1 MEDITKHTIKIVKSV
16 SNPNTSLKKKI
27 AEVAFE
33 ILIITFAVTLAQF
46 LERQREND
54 VKKHE
59 ANEFLAGLRVDLV
72 NDIDQ
77 AKRNKIFYTEAKK
90 RYTYLSNLSKSEKFN
105 ADSLD
110 EAVAFISNNTTFRP
124 NTSRFEGF
132 KSAGKLEEIGDK
144 KLLQDILTF
153 YEQTTPSL
161 QLSEGGW
168 VNMQRQLNG
177 VLILS
182 QVSYKSGTNNN
193 YQVMNMP
200 QAHNLS
206 VRLVPWA
213 QLYERYDNVVNLGQ
227 TIIQQIDTDIKG

>member
-16 SNPNTSLKKKI
+16 SNPTTSLKKKI

-59 ANEFLAGLRVDLV
+59 ANEFLVGLRVDIV
-72 NDIDQ
+72 NDIEQ
-77 AKRNKIFYTEAKK
+77 AKRNKIFYTEAQKK
-90 RYTYLSNLSKSEKFN
+90 YKYLSDITNSKKFN
-105 ADSLD
+105 ADSLNQ
-110 EAVAFISNNTTFRP
+110 AVAFVSNNTTFRP
-124 NTSRFEGF
+124 NISRFEGF

-168 VNMQRQLNG
+168 VNMQRQLNS

-182 QVSYKSGTNNN
+182 QVSYKNGTNNN

-200 QAHNLS
+200 QAHNLAA
-206 VRLVPWA
+206 RLIPWA
-213 QLYERYDNVVNLGQ
+213 QLYERYDNIINLGQ
-227 TIIQQIDTDIKG
+227 TIVQQIDRDAKD